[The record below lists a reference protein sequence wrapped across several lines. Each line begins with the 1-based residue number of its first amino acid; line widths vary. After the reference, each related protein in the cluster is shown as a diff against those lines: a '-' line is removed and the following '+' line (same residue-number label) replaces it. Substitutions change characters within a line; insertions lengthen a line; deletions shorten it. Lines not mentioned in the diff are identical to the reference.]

1 MQKQAAEKKQQL
13 EYERK
18 EKLIEQARAAYA
30 AKKNPAPVVESG
42 MLTREFGVMGLCTV
56 PGGSVEGV
64 LRVNVVDKILYSFLA
79 VVADVD
85 SPDFD
90 LEKFLSQLEE
100 SK

>member
-42 MLTREFGVMGLCTV
+42 MLTRECGVYSARGFCWR
-56 PGGSVEGV
+56 GSPSKCCW
-64 LRVNVVDKILYSFLA
+64 LNSIFLA

-90 LEKFLSQLEE
+90 LEKFLNQLEE

>member
-1 MQKQAAEKKQQL
+1 MVNSAFKNVGRWSALAFGLVYGYTHNASLQKQANEKKQQH

-18 EKLIEQARAAYA
+18 EKLIEEARAAYA
-30 AKKNPAPVVESG
+30 AKKNPAPVVESA
-42 MLTREFGVMGLCTV
+42 
-56 PGGSVEGV
+56 
-64 LRVNVVDKILYSFLA
+64 A
-79 VVADVD
+79 VVDVD